1 MFEVP
6 GHPPSKNTGIMLEF
20 QPKRGAFETAVLER
34 SRAGERVLAVDAER
48 DLPDALERYWTETAI
63 VEPARAASLTED
75 VMVDLRTATTIA
87 CAEQAQLLARRR
99 PLFVAF
105 PQTVSHA
112 QAQLAVELANRGV
125 DVLVC
130 AERAALVQLIDD
142 PASIR
147 SAR

>member
-1 MFEVP
+1 
-6 GHPPSKNTGIMLEF
+6 MLEF
-20 QPKRGAFETAVLER
+20 QPKRDAFEAAVLKR
-34 SRAGERVLAVDAER
+34 SRAGQAVLVVDATG
-48 DLPDALERYWTETAI
+48 DLPDTLEPYWTETSI

-75 VMVDLRTATTIA
+75 VMVDVRTATTMA

-112 QAQLAVELANRGV
+112 QAQFAVELAKRGV

-130 AERAALVQLIDD
+130 AERAAFVQLIDD
-142 PASIR
+142 PGSIR
-147 SAR
+147 AS